1 MAESEK
7 SNNEMRETVKES
19 VKEIIEIIDDKIIG
33 DIMDIPIIDKIE
45 EALVNALVDSLWK
58 FEAKGAD
65 SANSTDKID
74 RVINENTPFLPW
86 SA

>member
-58 FEAKGAD
+58 FEAKEAD
-65 SANSTDKID
+65 GVDKLD
-74 RVINENTPFLPW
+74 RVITENSPFLPW